1 MRKLKLEDLAV
12 ETFETVNED
21 DGGRGTVEGMQT
33 GAPTCFT
40 CVAPICYGSRRQTG
54 CCTADPFQG
63 CTDGFNC

>member
-12 ETFETVNED
+12 ETFEAVSAN
-21 DGGRGTVEGMQT
+21 GGERGTVRGLET
-33 GAPTCFT
+33 EVLTCFT
-40 CVAPICYGSRRQTG
+40 CVPPICYGSRRQTG

>member
-12 ETFETVNED
+12 ETFETANV
-21 DGGRGTVEGMQT
+21 DGERGTVRGLQT
-33 GAPTCFT
+33 EVPTCVT
-40 CVAPICYGSRRQTG
+40 CVPPICYGSRRQTG